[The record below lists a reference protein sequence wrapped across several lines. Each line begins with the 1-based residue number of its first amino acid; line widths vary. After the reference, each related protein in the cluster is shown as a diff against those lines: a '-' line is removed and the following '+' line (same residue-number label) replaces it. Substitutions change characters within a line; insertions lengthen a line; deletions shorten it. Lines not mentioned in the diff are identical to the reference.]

1 METSQSDSSPQLPWY
16 QRIPQPNVFVLIFF
30 LIVLM
35 ALLSWLIP
43 AGQYERIVV
52 DGRERIKPDSFQLVA
67 RQGQGIFAI
76 LKSIPLG
83 FARGQA
89 VSFFIFATG
98 GAFYLLNK
106 TRSIEAVLATI
117 VVKLKGKERL
127 VIPIV
132 LLVMGIAGATI
143 GMAEETIVFITL
155 SVTLARAMGYDSL
168 IGVAMISLGAG
179 LGFTSGV
186 MNPFTVGVAQSIAQV
201 KTFSGVG
208 LRSLLF
214 IVMWIVT
221 STYVLLYAKKIKA
234 SPESSIVYEEELM
247 AKKSSSDSLESKTED
262 IRMTSQ
268 QKLII
273 LVFVLSFALIAY
285 GVLKLDWF
293 ITEIGAVFIGMSF
306 IAALIDKMSFNEIA
320 DGFVK
325 GASELLPGALVV
337 GLAQSM
343 VVVMEDGMIMDTII
357 HYLTQMISFLPS
369 TLAAVGMYV
378 VQIIINFF
386 INSGSGQAAVVM
398 PIMVPL
404 SDNLEITRQTAV
416 LAFQL
421 GDGFLDSIM
430 PMSAVLMSQLA
441 IAKISYK
448 KWVKFVG
455 PLMLIWLLIGTIFV
469 LYAHLTHWT
478 GL

>member
-1 METSQSDSSPQLPWY
+1 MGTSQSDSSPQLRWY
-16 QRIPQPNVFVLIFF
+16 QKIPQPNVFVLIFS
-30 LIVLM
+30 LVVLM
-35 ALLSWLIP
+35 AILSWLIP

-52 DGRERIKPDSFQLVA
+52 DGRERIKPDSFQIVES
-67 RQGQGIFAI
+67 QGQGIFAI
-76 LKSIPLG
+76 LKSLPLG

-89 VSFFIFATG
+89 VSFFILATG

-106 TRSIEAVLATI
+106 TKSIEAALSTI

-132 LLVMGIAGATI
+132 LLVMGLAGATI

-155 SVTLARAMGYDSL
+155 AVTLARAMGYDSL

-201 KTFSGVG
+201 KPFSGVG
-208 LRSLLF
+208 LRTILF
-214 IVMWIVT
+214 IVMWVAT
-221 STYVLLYAKKIKA
+221 STYLLIYAKKIKE
-234 SPESSIVYEEELM
+234 SPQASIVYEEELL
-247 AKKSSSDSLESKTED
+247 AKATKDESLESQTQA
-262 IRMTSQ
+262 ISMTSQ
-268 QKLII
+268 QKLIM
-273 LVFVLSFALIAY
+273 LVFGLSFVVIAY
-285 GVLKLDWF
+285 GVFELDWF

-306 IAALIDKMSFNEIA
+306 IAALIDKTPINDIA
-320 DGFVK
+320 DGFIK
-325 GASELLPGALVV
+325 GAGELLPGALVV

-343 VVVMEDGMIMDTII
+343 VVIMEDGMIMDTII
-357 HYLTQMISFLPS
+357 HYLTQAINFLPS
-369 TLAAVGMYV
+369 TLAAIGMYI

-404 SDNLEITRQTAV
+404 SDNLNITRQTAV

-441 IAKISYK
+441 IAKIPYK

-455 PLMLIWLLIGTIFV
+455 PLMLIWLFIGAIFV
-469 LYAHLTHWT
+469 LFAQLTQWT